1 MGRDQAR
8 SKVAEAGIT
17 ADTVTDD
24 QLKTLRRL
32 INKHLKASG
41 IYNGTARLRRA
52 RKDMKFIEMQ
62 TNQWECREAV
72 SFNRDGF
79 IGIAGWA
86 DKRNVRPLV
95 EAVAEWAALH

>member
-41 IYNGTARLRRA
+41 IYSGTARLRRA